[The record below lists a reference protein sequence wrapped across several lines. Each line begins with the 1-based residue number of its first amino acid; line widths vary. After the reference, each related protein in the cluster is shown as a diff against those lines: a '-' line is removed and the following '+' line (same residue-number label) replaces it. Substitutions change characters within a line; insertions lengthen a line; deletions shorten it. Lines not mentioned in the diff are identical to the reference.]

1 MFQQSSNLDLYIQR
15 YINEYRYN
23 EKDMYLI
30 NVTFDFVLSKYEK
43 LI

>member
-15 YINEYRYN
+15 YINEYSYN

-30 NVTFDFVLSKYEK
+30 SVTFDFVLSKYEK